1 MSRTYEQLEPV
12 ISALDERIKTGL
24 GAFPTD
30 TAEGSVASF
39 PDGANDIP
47 LKSLVVDI
55 NPVQDT
61 SSGDPSP
68 TNICPISGWT
78 GCNVA
83 ASGKNVFGGNALKES
98 VLANI
103 PNATS
108 GTDANGDY
116 VSFTPSNA
124 NNKELF
130 TALKPNTQYTLIMR
144 LAKNNTTTSTNIQV
158 KYTDNTYTALARIGV
173 SENTPETVVLTT
185 PAGKS
190 IKSVSGI
197 WQSGTTYLYYDQ
209 CGVFEGVLTAD
220 DFEPYNGQTIPID
233 WQTEAGTVYG
243 GKLDVLSGVLTV
255 DRAMVTLDE
264 DDIANVTV
272 EGQRCRV
279 FVVSGKISIFDS
291 YRDGVC
297 NKAVV
302 KTSWGGVTGD
312 TSAIAI
318 NLPTSNQFVVNSAL
332 GTTLQE
338 IKDFVGTGLQIC
350 TYIATPIEIQLTPN
364 EVNSLYGQNNIWS
377 DTGDSSV
384 EYRADTKL
392 YIERLTAP
400 DADMIADSNIVSGQY
415 FMVGNSLYLAT
426 ANIASGSAVIE
437 GTNATRKSLSEAL
450 NEINQ

>member
-243 GKLDVLSGVLTV
+243 GHLDVLNGVLTV
-255 DRAMVTLDE
+255 DMAMVDLGTFTWTYDNTSY
-264 DDIANVTV
+264 DYGFFSSGNIPSKAWGSSNIICSQYKTV
-272 EGQRCRV
+272 H
-279 FVVSGKISIFDS
+279 
-291 YRDGVC
+291 
-297 NKAVV
+297 
-302 KTSWGGVTGD
+302 GGR
-312 TSAIAI
+312 
-318 NLPTSNQFVVNSAL
+318 NMLTSNA
-332 GTTLQE
+332 T
-338 IKDFVGTGLQIC
+338 IC
-350 TYIATPIEIQLTPN
+350 PYNTSTSGAICVRDDAYTDAATFKTAMSGVQTAYELKTPIEIQLDAHT
-364 EVNSLYGQNNIWS
+364 VSSLYGQNNIWA
-377 DTGDSSV
+377 DTGDSTV

-392 YIERLTAP
+392 YIERLTEP
-400 DADMIADSNIVSGQY
+400 DADMIADANITSGQY

-426 ANIASGSAVIE
+426 ANIASGGQVIV
-437 GTNATRKSLSEAL
+437 GTNCTHKSLSEAL